1 MFSWGSE
8 KKVSGQPKNSLTVV
22 LVGDYAVG
30 KTALFERILDNKF
43 NYEGTTTIGVD
54 FRVFRAKVG
63 ETECKLRLWDTAGM
77 ERFRSLV
84 SCYFAGAQV
93 ILMVCDCTDTGSISN
108 LSKVWYPYMKN
119 SSSYKDDTVLYIL
132 VNKWDQRRK
141 MYLAHPNENE
151 RKNFVRKNLGLS
163 IPYRKVFFVSA
174 RNGEGVFEMIGAVVK
189 DALEVLKDR
198 KEKKPATFLIA
209 EPEKN
214 SDSDEGDCCWN
225 HCIVT

>member
-77 ERFRSLV
+77 ERFRSLI

-93 ILMVCDCTDTGSISN
+93 MFMVCDCTDIGSVKN
-108 LSKVWYPYMKN
+108 LAKVWYPYMKK
-119 SSSYKDDTVLYIL
+119 SSSYKDNTLLYIL

-141 MYLAHPNENE
+141 INMVPPNENT
-151 RKNFVRKNLGLS
+151 RKDYVRRNLGLS

-174 RNGEGVFEMIGAVVK
+174 RNGEGVFEMIGEVVK
-189 DALEVLKDR
+189 DALGVLKKR
-198 KEKKPATFLIA
+198 KANAPVSFLIA

-214 SDSDEGDCCWN
+214 SDSDEGDCCWDQ
-225 HCIVT
+225 CVVT